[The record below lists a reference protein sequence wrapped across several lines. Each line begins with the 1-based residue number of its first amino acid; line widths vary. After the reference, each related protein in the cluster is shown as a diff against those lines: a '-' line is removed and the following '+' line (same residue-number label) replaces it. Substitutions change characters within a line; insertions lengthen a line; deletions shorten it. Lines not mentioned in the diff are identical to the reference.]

1 MDLPNDISIGLT
13 TTGDVYNPCK
23 GKTWMN
29 KNLGASQVATSS
41 DYPLAYSDLYQW
53 GRLTDGHEKRISSTT
68 STMSNSDVP
77 RHGDFIVNTLLT
89 NLAGDWRQPKK
100 NNLWQGVTG
109 TNNPCPSGY
118 RIPAYAELE
127 AERLCWSSNGA
138 DGAFASPLKWTIAG
152 FRHWNQISGII
163 YGTGA
168 IGKYWTS
175 QVNGYAS
182 KFLTFFQGNGLLSQ
196 PLERA
201 AGVSVRCI
209 KN

>member
-1 MDLPNDISIGLT
+1 
-13 TTGDVYNPCK
+13 
-23 GKTWMN
+23 MN
-29 KNLGASQVATSS
+29 KNLVDNRVVTS
-41 DYPLAYSDLYQW
+41 PTAAAAFGDLYPW

-77 RHGDFIVNTLLT
+77 GHGDFIVNTLLT
-89 NLAGDWRQPKK
+89 NLAADWRQPKK
-100 NNLWQGVTG
+100 DNLWQGLTG
-109 TNNPCPSGY
+109 TNNSCPSGY
-118 RIPAYAELE
+118 RIPNYAELE

-138 DGAFASPLKWTIAG
+138 DGAFASPFKWTIAG

-168 IGKYWTS
+168 IGKYWTG

-182 KFLTFFQGNGLLSQ
+182 QFLTFFPGNAFLSQ

-201 AGVSVRCI
+201 AGASVRCI